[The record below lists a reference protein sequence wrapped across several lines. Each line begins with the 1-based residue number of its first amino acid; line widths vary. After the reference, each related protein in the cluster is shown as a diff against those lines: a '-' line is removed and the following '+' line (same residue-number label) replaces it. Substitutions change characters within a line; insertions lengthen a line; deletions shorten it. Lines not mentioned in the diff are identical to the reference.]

1 MLKFLHL
8 GDIHL
13 GNNQYQNDDRMRD
26 FFYAMHAVIRRYAI
40 DERVDFVVV
49 AGDLFDRRNIEPRV
63 LTQATLIFKELKD
76 AGIPVYAIEG
86 NHDRSGPH
94 DGVSWLRYLSDWDWF
109 SLLEPDH
116 GEDGSLTLSPW
127 DGRRGGYLEHQ
138 GVRIIGSKWYGS
150 STASVIGPL
159 AKAIADLPPCPAQ
172 ILLFHAGLEGY
183 IDSYSGGLSHHQ
195 LLPLKEAGVT
205 YLALGH
211 IHKRYEEGDWIYNPG
226 STESCNVSEFAE
238 ERGAYLVEVDPE
250 TGRHTARHID
260 HRQFEKQRPFQR
272 IRFDV
277 SGHATPESVLA
288 ALEGELAAS
297 KMSHRDRP
305 VVEVTLAGVLGF
317 KRHELEL
324 PQVEALVN
332 KHLDPLLVRLR
343 YDAVPAEYAVAPGIS
358 VGTDRKQL
366 EREIMRDL
374 VARDARYG
382 QQPDR
387 YSQILISLKNR
398 ALAGDAPAD
407 IAGFVA
413 QELSPQALAGELL
426 AGPSQAGQAIVVA
439 GEG

>member
-26 FFYAMHAVIRRYAI
+26 FFYALHAVTRRYAI
-40 DERVDFVVV
+40 DEKVDFVLV

-150 STASVIGPL
+150 STAAVIGPL

-211 IHKRYEEGDWIYNPG
+211 IHKRYEEGNWIYNPG
-226 STESCNVSEFAE
+226 STESCNVAEFAE
-238 ERGAYLVEVDPE
+238 TRGAYLVEVDPE

-297 KMSHRDRP
+297 KEPYRDRP

-324 PQVEALVN
+324 SKVEALVD

-343 YDAVPAEYAVAPGIS
+343 YDAVPAEYAVAPGVS

-382 QQPDR
+382 QDPDR

-413 QELSPQALAGELL
+413 VELAGQPL
-426 AGPSQAGQAIVVA
+426 ASQLSASA

>member
-8 GDIHL
+8 ADIHL

-26 FFYAMHAVIRRYAI
+26 FFYALHGVIRRHAI
-40 DERVDFVVV
+40 GEGVDFVVV

-94 DGVSWLRYLSDWDWF
+94 DGVSWLRYLSDWEWF
-109 SLLEPDH
+109 HLLEPEH
-116 GEDGSLTLSPW
+116 GEDGTLTLQPW
-127 DGRRGGYLEHQ
+127 DGRRGGYLDHG

-150 STASVIGPL
+150 STASVIAPL
-159 AKAIADLPPCPAQ
+159 AEAIAALPPCPAQ

-183 IDSYSGGLSHHQ
+183 IDSYSGGLSHRQ
-195 LLPLKEAGVT
+195 MLPLKEAGVT

-226 STESCNVSEFAE
+226 SLESCNVAEFAE
-238 ERGAYLVEVDPE
+238 VRGAYLVEVDPE
-250 TGRHTARHID
+250 SGRHTARHVHHSEFD
-260 HRQFEKQRPFQR
+260 AQRPFQR
-272 IRFDV
+272 LRFDLT
-277 SGHATPESVLA
+277 GHATPEAVLA
-288 ALEGELAAS
+288 ALEGFLAAS
-297 KMSHRDRP
+297 RETYRDRP
-305 VVEVTLAGVLGF
+305 VVELALVGVLGF

-324 PQVEALVN
+324 PRVEALVM
-332 KHLDPLLVRLR
+332 KHLDPLLARLR
-343 YDAVPAEYAVAPGIS
+343 YDAVPAEYAVAPGLS

-374 VARDARYG
+374 VARDSRFG
-382 QQPDR
+382 QDPDR
-387 YSQILISLKNR
+387 YSRIILSLSSR
-398 ALAGDAPAD
+398 ALAGDPPSD
-407 IAGFVA
+407 IAAFVA
-413 QELSPQALAGELL
+413 SELSK
-426 AGPSQAGQAIVVA
+426 SQ

>member
-13 GNNQYQNDDRMRD
+13 GNTQYQNDDRMRD
-26 FFYAMHAVIRRYAI
+26 FFYALHGVIRRYAI
-40 DERVDFVVV
+40 AEKVDFVLV

-63 LTQATLIFKELKD
+63 LTQATIIFKELKD

-116 GEDGSLTLSPW
+116 GEEGRLTLSPW
-127 DGRRGGYLEHQ
+127 DGRRGGYIEHE

-159 AKAIADLPPCPAQ
+159 SEAIASLPPCPAQ

-195 LLPLKEAGVT
+195 MLPLKEAGIT

-226 STESCNVSEFAE
+226 STESCNVAEFAE
-238 ERGAYLVEVDPE
+238 ERGAYLVAIDPA
-250 TGRHTARHID
+250 TGKHEARHINHSEFD
-260 HRQFEKQRPFQR
+260 AQRPFQR
-272 IRFDV
+272 LRFDV
-277 SGHATPESVLA
+277 TGHITPESVLA
-288 ALEGELAAS
+288 ALDGYVAAS
-297 KMSHRDRP
+297 REDFDDRP
-305 VVEVTLAGVLGF
+305 VVELTLAGVLGF

-324 PQVEALVN
+324 PKVEALVQ

-343 YDAVPAEYAVAPGIS
+343 YDAVPAEYAVAPGVS
-358 VGTDRKQL
+358 MGTDRKQL

-382 QQPDR
+382 QDADR
-387 YSQILISLKNR
+387 FSQILIALKNR
-398 ALAGDAPAD
+398 ALAGDPASD
-407 IAGFVA
+407 IAVFVA
-413 QELSPQALAGELL
+413 QAFTPESVASEPVASERPVSVGE
-426 AGPSQAGQAIVVA
+426 A
-439 GEG
+439 